1 MTVGEI
7 CNRDVVVVRRDEPVT
22 EAARRMREHHV
33 GDLVVVDEKPGGRVP
48 VGILTDRDLVI
59 EVIAKGVD
67 LNAVTVGDVMS
78 NQLLTAAE
86 ADDVAET
93 IKIMRAKGVRR
104 VPVVSRNKTLAGILA
119 VDDLLDLYSEQ
130 IADLTALIAREQK
143 REREKRK

>member
-59 EVIAKGVD
+59 EVIAKGV
-67 LNAVTVGDVMS
+67 
-78 NQLLTAAE
+78 
-86 ADDVAET
+86 
-93 IKIMRAKGVRR
+93 RR

-119 VDDLLDLYSEQ
+119 VDDLLDLYYEQ

>member
-7 CNRDVVVVRRDEPVT
+7 CNRDVVVVRRDDPVT

-86 ADDVAET
+86 ADDVADT

>member
-67 LNAVTVGDVMS
+67 LNTVTVGDVMS

>member
-67 LNAVTVGDVMS
+67 LD
-78 NQLLTAAE
+78 
-86 ADDVAET
+86 T

>member
-59 EVIAKGVD
+59 EVIAKGVN

-86 ADDVAET
+86 ADDVADT

>member
-33 GDLVVVDEKPGGRVP
+33 GDLVVVYEKPGGRGP
-48 VGILTDRDLVI
+48 GGIPTDR
-59 EVIAKGVD
+59 GR
-67 LNAVTVGDVMS
+67 VGR
-78 NQLLTAAE
+78 NHLRAAAE
-86 ADDVAET
+86 ADDVADT

-143 REREKRK
+143 RQRGKRKERRPA

>member
-86 ADDVAET
+86 ADDVADT